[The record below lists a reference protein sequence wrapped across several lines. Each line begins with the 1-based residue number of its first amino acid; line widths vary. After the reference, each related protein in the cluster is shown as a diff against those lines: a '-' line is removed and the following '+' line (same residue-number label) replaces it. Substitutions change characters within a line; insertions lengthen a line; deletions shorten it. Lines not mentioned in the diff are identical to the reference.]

1 MEEGATHGA
10 PKQESSCSESRRR
23 HVSEKPRGG
32 RIGGWGTISRVLEVG
47 RVPTSSRFIDQGMGF
62 GLYPESN
69 GGEGPSGSGYSVS
82 NSVVSLSEEG
92 R

>member
-1 MEEGATHGA
+1 MLATHGA
-10 PKQESSCSESRRR
+10 PKQESSCPESRR

-32 RIGGWGTISRVLEVG
+32 RIGGWGTISSVLEVG

-82 NSVVSLSEEG
+82 NSTVVSLSGEG